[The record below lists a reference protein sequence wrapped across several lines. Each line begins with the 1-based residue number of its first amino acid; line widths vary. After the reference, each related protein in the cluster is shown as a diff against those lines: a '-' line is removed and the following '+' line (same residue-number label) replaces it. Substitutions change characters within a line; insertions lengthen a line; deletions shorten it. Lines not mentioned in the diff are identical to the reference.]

1 MKRQELPSKLLR
13 KSAQAILEIFPYFK
27 NKTQRTPEILLNSSK
42 SETPRTPE
50 ILSNFSENETQ
61 ENYEIISKSLKN
73 RKTPKVSEILS
84 YFKSE
89 IKHKELSK
97 FFQIL

>member
-13 KSAQAILEIFPYFK
+13 KSAQAIPEIFPYFK

-50 ILSNFSENETQ
+50 ILSNFSENESQ
-61 ENYEIISKSLKN
+61 ETNEIISKPLKN
-73 RKTPKVSEILS
+73 RKTPKVCEIL
-84 YFKSE
+84 
-89 IKHKELSK
+89 
-97 FFQIL
+97 